1 MQTGKEKTSNKK
13 ILTLATVLLVVL
25 LQPAVATVTVTG
37 TLSSNESASGSV
49 YAGIVDM
56 NANPIDWSNTVESSW
71 VGNFTFPANFTS
83 FQVEFFNVNVGY
95 EYYLIV
101 FVDQD
106 SNGYPD
112 ANEIGAIHGPFY
124 LSSNNFNVGDIPL
137 FTGGASGGGGGTG
150 GMIEG
155 TVGSGESTYGTAIV
169 GLFDIPDPSN
179 WSDRIAERHLGSQSF
194 PNYGIWFDFQEDFIF
209 DSEYV
214 VAAFIDENGDQQPD
228 AMEAIGMASVTVT
241 GGYGNTGD
249 INMSYGGGG
258 GGGPTYIEVTS
269 PDYMS
274 NWSAG
279 TGEYID
285 WNSTSD
291 GDYDVDIELYKGGSY
306 YEEIEGGYQSSSF
319 GGNFWWSIPGYL
331 EDGNDYQ
338 IRVYHVDSGVGDYS
352 DYFQIS
358 GGGGGGGG
366 PSYID
371 VTSPN
376 SMSNW
381 SAGSGESIEWNSTSD
396 GNYAVD
402 IELWKE
408 GSLYEL
414 IESGNPSESW
424 GSSYWWTIPAYL
436 EDGNDYEIRVL
447 HVDSGVDG
455 FSDNFQISGGGGGG
469 APTYIQVTSP
479 VWGSV
484 WDAGSE
490 ESISWSSDGSDY
502 EVDIEL
508 WRDDNYYQWI
518 VGQYPSSS
526 SEDYQWYI
534 PNNIPEGSNYQ
545 IRVYPLDY
553 VGVEGFSDYFQITGG
568 SGGGFVSGNIHSD
581 ESVSGE
587 LVYGLFSPD
596 NDGEDWD
603 PDWWNN
609 QYVNFPTDE
618 FYFFEESG
626 ISDGYG
632 YEVWAYVDAN
642 SNYSP
647 DPEELQGKS
656 GAFEVLDGFATNIDL
671 ELNFGSGTGGYSVD
685 LDGNTSVKTDFS
697 AYDGGPGFTFELF
710 FKPFYVPESGETFEL
725 FRREDWG
732 ILQYDGTQQKFI
744 FGLYGI
750 GQIEYSQSLVTD
762 EWYHIAA
769 EYDESKLRLYL
780 NGNYSEYNSPGG
792 FLPNTPSD
800 DTFIGENLEGLI
812 DIVRMSDTG
821 IYNGNNFDPFSND
834 YSADADVHLLWHCDE
849 GGGADLLDASG
860 NGHTGY
866 IYGNPAWNTDEPLGG
881 GDYTEV
887 NVVYP
892 NGGETFTEGDQ
903 MTIMWDWIGG
913 SVGLDIYLSQNSGGS
928 FDYFIG
934 SASATDESYNWTI
947 PDGVDSPNC
956 RISILYTD
964 SPATYDASDNDFTI
978 LDSEGALG
986 EFSTEHE
993 HLYWAA
999 EEGSEDTTVV
1009 LISNVGN
1016 GELKIDNITSSEPS
1030 YIYPAESGIFPI
1042 MVTPGDEEAVFMAI
1056 VPPAGP
1062 GTWNGTITFELD
1074 NATAET
1080 ETIDYSVEVYG
1091 AGEVGIT
1098 NSSIDNIELGFYDLI
1113 DQVSMTIDFS
1123 SLSSDE
1129 GELFVTLVD
1138 GALPANPDGDSPLAV
1153 GDRYWE
1159 ILSNLEDGDFTA
1171 DLCFDLNDLE
1181 GIDDFSTLKILKRT
1195 AYSDGTW
1202 EEINSSDIE
1211 YDEENSLICANDQSS
1226 FSEWIVG
1233 SDSTSGNFVVSP
1245 PTISGSIPSSVTE
1258 GEDITFVVQI
1268 VADGGLDRALLKYY
1282 VGGDAEKESTFNQ
1295 VSGDNYE
1302 ATIPGDD
1309 VTSSGLIG
1317 FIAARDSLMQETFTD
1332 TADILV
1338 EHYGIPLHSTSAETY
1353 RMISLPGNVYN
1364 GNLGYHFEEE
1374 LGPYDPSVWRMF
1386 RWNGTAYSETNF
1398 DMFPGEAYWIITRDP
1413 AGLTSAEG
1421 SSMEM
1426 MTGSTVNL
1434 SPGWNMVANPYN
1446 FSLSVSDL
1454 QYNDG
1459 DIEPD
1464 LYRYTG
1470 SGYSTTN
1477 SFLPCY
1483 GVWIF
1488 ANTSTS
1494 ILFDPLGAGSAARSA
1509 AEELTWHGSVKATS
1523 GDLTDTENVF
1533 GAHIGAST
1541 GWDVLDRHEPPVIGD
1556 YVTLAFDN
1564 DDWANHPGRYSRD
1577 IRSDAEAGH
1586 IWPFTVITN
1595 QSGYVSL
1602 SVELPEA
1609 LPAGWEVY
1617 LLDRAFDKVQNLSVE
1632 SVYDFTAAGSETPR
1646 EFELLVGPPEF
1657 TREAL
1662 DDIELTPSDYRLAQN
1677 IPNPFNAVTTIQFS
1691 LPAESEVNLTVYDL
1705 VGRKVAEPLTSVPF
1719 ESGSHFL
1726 IWDGKDSQ
1734 DRPVSSG
1741 VYFYRLEAVKNGQT
1755 KFAKTRKLIL
1765 LK

>member
-1 MQTGKEKTSNKK
+1 
-13 ILTLATVLLVVL
+13 
-25 LQPAVATVTVTG
+25 
-37 TLSSNESASGSV
+37 
-49 YAGIVDM
+49 
-56 NANPIDWSNTVESSW
+56 
-71 VGNFTFPANFTS
+71 
-83 FQVEFFNVNVGY
+83 
-95 EYYLIV
+95 
-101 FVDQD
+101 
-106 SNGYPD
+106 
-112 ANEIGAIHGPFY
+112 
-124 LSSNNFNVGDIPL
+124 
-137 FTGGASGGGGGTG
+137 
-150 GMIEG
+150 
-155 TVGSGESTYGTAIV
+155 
-169 GLFDIPDPSN
+169 
-179 WSDRIAERHLGSQSF
+179 
-194 PNYGIWFDFQEDFIF
+194 
-209 DSEYV
+209 
-214 VAAFIDENGDQQPD
+214 
-228 AMEAIGMASVTVT
+228 
-241 GGYGNTGD
+241 
-249 INMSYGGGG
+249 
-258 GGGPTYIEVTS
+258 
-269 PDYMS
+269 
-274 NWSAG
+274 
-279 TGEYID
+279 
-285 WNSTSD
+285 
-291 GDYDVDIELYKGGSY
+291 
-306 YEEIEGGYQSSSF
+306 
-319 GGNFWWSIPGYL
+319 
-331 EDGNDYQ
+331 
-338 IRVYHVDSGVGDYS
+338 
-352 DYFQIS
+352 
-358 GGGGGGGG
+358 
-366 PSYID
+366 
-371 VTSPN
+371 
-376 SMSNW
+376 
-381 SAGSGESIEWNSTSD
+381 
-396 GNYAVD
+396 
-402 IELWKE
+402 
-408 GSLYEL
+408 
-414 IESGNPSESW
+414 
-424 GSSYWWTIPAYL
+424 
-436 EDGNDYEIRVL
+436 
-447 HVDSGVDG
+447 
-455 FSDNFQISGGGGGG
+455 
-469 APTYIQVTSP
+469 
-479 VWGSV
+479 
-484 WDAGSE
+484 
-490 ESISWSSDGSDY
+490 
-502 EVDIEL
+502 
-508 WRDDNYYQWI
+508 
-518 VGQYPSSS
+518 
-526 SEDYQWYI
+526 
-534 PNNIPEGSNYQ
+534 
-545 IRVYPLDY
+545 
-553 VGVEGFSDYFQITGG
+553 
-568 SGGGFVSGNIHSD
+568 
-581 ESVSGE
+581 
-587 LVYGLFSPD
+587 LFSPD

-618 FYFFEESG
+618 FYFFEETD

-656 GAFEVLDGFATNIDL
+656 GAFEVLDGFATDINL

-834 YSADADVHLLWHCDE
+834 YSADAGVHLLWHCDE

-903 MTIMWDWIGG
+903 ITISWDWTGA
-913 SVGLDIYLSQNSGGS
+913 SVGLEIHLSQNSGGS

-956 RISILYTD
+956 RISIVYTD
-964 SPATYDASDNDFTI
+964 SPATYDASDNDFTILDSGAEDQVIVTYPNGGETFTEGDQMTIMWDWTGGSTDLDIYLSQNSGGSYGYSIASVNSTDESYNWTIPDGVDSPNCRISIEDPYSPATNDASDNDFTI

-1098 NSSIDNIELGFYDLI
+1098 NSSIDNIELGVYDLI

-1129 GELFVTLVD
+1129 GGLFVTLVD

-1159 ILSNLEDGDFTA
+1159 IFSNLVDGDFTA

-1245 PTISGSIPSSVTE
+1245 PAISGDIPSSITE
-1258 GEDITFVVQI
+1258 GEDITFVVEI
-1268 VADGGLDRALLKYY
+1268 MAEGGLDRALLKYY

-1602 SVELPEA
+1602 SVELPEE

-1677 IPNPFNAVTTIQFS
+1677 VPNPFNAVTTIQFS

>member
-1 MQTGKEKTSNKK
+1 
-13 ILTLATVLLVVL
+13 
-25 LQPAVATVTVTG
+25 
-37 TLSSNESASGSV
+37 
-49 YAGIVDM
+49 
-56 NANPIDWSNTVESSW
+56 
-71 VGNFTFPANFTS
+71 
-83 FQVEFFNVNVGY
+83 
-95 EYYLIV
+95 
-101 FVDQD
+101 
-106 SNGYPD
+106 
-112 ANEIGAIHGPFY
+112 
-124 LSSNNFNVGDIPL
+124 
-137 FTGGASGGGGGTG
+137 
-150 GMIEG
+150 
-155 TVGSGESTYGTAIV
+155 
-169 GLFDIPDPSN
+169 
-179 WSDRIAERHLGSQSF
+179 
-194 PNYGIWFDFQEDFIF
+194 
-209 DSEYV
+209 
-214 VAAFIDENGDQQPD
+214 
-228 AMEAIGMASVTVT
+228 
-241 GGYGNTGD
+241 
-249 INMSYGGGG
+249 
-258 GGGPTYIEVTS
+258 
-269 PDYMS
+269 
-274 NWSAG
+274 
-279 TGEYID
+279 
-285 WNSTSD
+285 
-291 GDYDVDIELYKGGSY
+291 
-306 YEEIEGGYQSSSF
+306 
-319 GGNFWWSIPGYL
+319 
-331 EDGNDYQ
+331 
-338 IRVYHVDSGVGDYS
+338 
-352 DYFQIS
+352 
-358 GGGGGGGG
+358 
-366 PSYID
+366 
-371 VTSPN
+371 
-376 SMSNW
+376 
-381 SAGSGESIEWNSTSD
+381 
-396 GNYAVD
+396 VD

-656 GAFEVLDGFATNIDL
+656 GAFEVLDGFATDINL

-685 LDGNTSVKTDFS
+685 LDGNTSVKTDFF

-769 EYDESKLRLYL
+769 EYDVSILRLYL

-903 MTIMWDWIGG
+903 ITISWDWTGA
-913 SVGLDIYLSQNSGGS
+913 SVGLEIHLSQNSGGS
-928 FDYFIG
+928 FDFFIG

-956 RISILYTD
+956 RISIENPY
-964 SPATYDASDNDFTI
+964 SPATNDASDNDFTI

-1042 MVTPGDEEAVFMAI
+1042 IVTPGDEEAVFMAI

-1129 GELFVTLVD
+1129 GGLFVTLVD
-1138 GALPANPDGDSPLAV
+1138 GALPANPAGDSPLAV

-1159 ILSNLEDGDFTA
+1159 IFSNLVDGDFTA

-1677 IPNPFNAVTTIQFS
+1677 VPNPFNAVTTIQFS

>member
-1 MQTGKEKTSNKK
+1 
-13 ILTLATVLLVVL
+13 L
-25 LQPAVATVTVTG
+25 
-37 TLSSNESASGSV
+37 
-49 YAGIVDM
+49 
-56 NANPIDWSNTVESSW
+56 
-71 VGNFTFPANFTS
+71 
-83 FQVEFFNVNVGY
+83 
-95 EYYLIV
+95 
-101 FVDQD
+101 
-106 SNGYPD
+106 
-112 ANEIGAIHGPFY
+112 
-124 LSSNNFNVGDIPL
+124 
-137 FTGGASGGGGGTG
+137 
-150 GMIEG
+150 
-155 TVGSGESTYGTAIV
+155 
-169 GLFDIPDPSN
+169 
-179 WSDRIAERHLGSQSF
+179 
-194 PNYGIWFDFQEDFIF
+194 
-209 DSEYV
+209 
-214 VAAFIDENGDQQPD
+214 
-228 AMEAIGMASVTVT
+228 
-241 GGYGNTGD
+241 
-249 INMSYGGGG
+249 
-258 GGGPTYIEVTS
+258 
-269 PDYMS
+269 
-274 NWSAG
+274 
-279 TGEYID
+279 
-285 WNSTSD
+285 
-291 GDYDVDIELYKGGSY
+291 
-306 YEEIEGGYQSSSF
+306 
-319 GGNFWWSIPGYL
+319 
-331 EDGNDYQ
+331 
-338 IRVYHVDSGVGDYS
+338 
-352 DYFQIS
+352 
-358 GGGGGGGG
+358 
-366 PSYID
+366 
-371 VTSPN
+371 
-376 SMSNW
+376 
-381 SAGSGESIEWNSTSD
+381 
-396 GNYAVD
+396 
-402 IELWKE
+402 
-408 GSLYEL
+408 
-414 IESGNPSESW
+414 
-424 GSSYWWTIPAYL
+424 
-436 EDGNDYEIRVL
+436 
-447 HVDSGVDG
+447 
-455 FSDNFQISGGGGGG
+455 
-469 APTYIQVTSP
+469 
-479 VWGSV
+479 
-484 WDAGSE
+484 
-490 ESISWSSDGSDY
+490 
-502 EVDIEL
+502 
-508 WRDDNYYQWI
+508 
-518 VGQYPSSS
+518 
-526 SEDYQWYI
+526 
-534 PNNIPEGSNYQ
+534 
-545 IRVYPLDY
+545 
-553 VGVEGFSDYFQITGG
+553 
-568 SGGGFVSGNIHSD
+568 
-581 ESVSGE
+581 
-587 LVYGLFSPD
+587 
-596 NDGEDWD
+596 
-603 PDWWNN
+603 
-609 QYVNFPTDE
+609 
-618 FYFFEESG
+618 
-626 ISDGYG
+626 
-632 YEVWAYVDAN
+632 
-642 SNYSP
+642 
-647 DPEELQGKS
+647 
-656 GAFEVLDGFATNIDL
+656 DL
-671 ELNFGSGTGGYSVD
+671 EQAATPWIWTATRLW
-685 LDGNTSVKTDFS
+685 KTDFS
-697 AYDGGPGFTFELF
+697 AFDGGPGFTFELF

-744 FGLYGI
+744 FGLDGI

-956 RISILYTD
+956 RISIVYTD
-964 SPATYDASDNDFTI
+964 SPATYDASDNDFTILDSGAEDQVIVTYPNGGETFTEGDQMTIMWDWTGGSTDLDIYLSQNSGGSYGYSIASVNSTDESYNWTIPDGVDSPNCRISIEDHYSPATNDASDNDFTI

-986 EFSTEHE
+986 EFSTDHA

-999 EEGSEDTTVV
+999 EEYSSDTAVV
-1009 LISNVGN
+1009 LFSNVGD

-1042 MVTPGDEEAVFMAI
+1042 MVTPGDEEAVLMGI
-1056 VPPAGP
+1056 DPPAGP
-1062 GTWNGTITFELD
+1062 GTSNGTITFELAS
-1074 NATAET
+1074 ATTEF
-1080 ETIDYSVEVYG
+1080 ETINFSVEVYG

-1098 NSSIDNIELGFYDLI
+1098 NSYIDSVELGVYDLI
-1113 DQVSMTIDFS
+1113 DQVSMTVDFS

-1138 GALPANPDGDSPLAV
+1138 GALPANPAGDSPLAV

-1159 ILSNLEDGDFTA
+1159 ILSNLVDGDFTA

-1677 IPNPFNAVTTIQFS
+1677 VPNPFNAVTTIQFS

>member
-1 MQTGKEKTSNKK
+1 
-13 ILTLATVLLVVL
+13 
-25 LQPAVATVTVTG
+25 
-37 TLSSNESASGSV
+37 
-49 YAGIVDM
+49 
-56 NANPIDWSNTVESSW
+56 
-71 VGNFTFPANFTS
+71 
-83 FQVEFFNVNVGY
+83 
-95 EYYLIV
+95 
-101 FVDQD
+101 
-106 SNGYPD
+106 
-112 ANEIGAIHGPFY
+112 
-124 LSSNNFNVGDIPL
+124 
-137 FTGGASGGGGGTG
+137 
-150 GMIEG
+150 
-155 TVGSGESTYGTAIV
+155 
-169 GLFDIPDPSN
+169 
-179 WSDRIAERHLGSQSF
+179 
-194 PNYGIWFDFQEDFIF
+194 
-209 DSEYV
+209 
-214 VAAFIDENGDQQPD
+214 
-228 AMEAIGMASVTVT
+228 
-241 GGYGNTGD
+241 
-249 INMSYGGGG
+249 
-258 GGGPTYIEVTS
+258 
-269 PDYMS
+269 
-274 NWSAG
+274 
-279 TGEYID
+279 
-285 WNSTSD
+285 
-291 GDYDVDIELYKGGSY
+291 
-306 YEEIEGGYQSSSF
+306 
-319 GGNFWWSIPGYL
+319 
-331 EDGNDYQ
+331 
-338 IRVYHVDSGVGDYS
+338 
-352 DYFQIS
+352 
-358 GGGGGGGG
+358 
-366 PSYID
+366 
-371 VTSPN
+371 
-376 SMSNW
+376 
-381 SAGSGESIEWNSTSD
+381 
-396 GNYAVD
+396 
-402 IELWKE
+402 
-408 GSLYEL
+408 
-414 IESGNPSESW
+414 
-424 GSSYWWTIPAYL
+424 
-436 EDGNDYEIRVL
+436 
-447 HVDSGVDG
+447 
-455 FSDNFQISGGGGGG
+455 
-469 APTYIQVTSP
+469 
-479 VWGSV
+479 
-484 WDAGSE
+484 
-490 ESISWSSDGSDY
+490 
-502 EVDIEL
+502 
-508 WRDDNYYQWI
+508 
-518 VGQYPSSS
+518 
-526 SEDYQWYI
+526 
-534 PNNIPEGSNYQ
+534 
-545 IRVYPLDY
+545 
-553 VGVEGFSDYFQITGG
+553 
-568 SGGGFVSGNIHSD
+568 
-581 ESVSGE
+581 
-587 LVYGLFSPD
+587 
-596 NDGEDWD
+596 
-603 PDWWNN
+603 
-609 QYVNFPTDE
+609 
-618 FYFFEESG
+618 
-626 ISDGYG
+626 
-632 YEVWAYVDAN
+632 
-642 SNYSP
+642 
-647 DPEELQGKS
+647 
-656 GAFEVLDGFATNIDL
+656 
-671 ELNFGSGTGGYSVD
+671 
-685 LDGNTSVKTDFS
+685 
-697 AYDGGPGFTFELF
+697 
-710 FKPFYVPESGETFEL
+710 
-725 FRREDWG
+725 
-732 ILQYDGTQQKFI
+732 
-744 FGLYGI
+744 
-750 GQIEYSQSLVTD
+750 
-762 EWYHIAA
+762 
-769 EYDESKLRLYL
+769 
-780 NGNYSEYNSPGG
+780 
-792 FLPNTPSD
+792 LPNTPSD

-903 MTIMWDWIGG
+903 ITISWDWTGA
-913 SVGLDIYLSQNSGGS
+913 SVGLEIHLSQNSGGS

-978 LDSEGALG
+978 LDSGAEDQVIVTYPNGGETFTEGDQMTIMWDWTGGSTDLDIYLSQNSGGSYGYSIASVNSTDESYNWTIPDGVDSPNCRISIENHYSPATNDASDNDFTILDSEGALG

-1016 GELKIDNITSSEPS
+1016 GELKIYNITSSEPS

-1098 NSSIDNIELGFYDLI
+1098 NSSIDNIELGVYDLI

-1129 GELFVTLVD
+1129 GGLFVTLVD
-1138 GALPANPDGDSPLAV
+1138 GALPANPAGDSPLAV

-1159 ILSNLEDGDFTA
+1159 ILSNLEDGDFIA

-1181 GIDDFSTLKILKRT
+1181 GIDDFSALKILKRT
-1195 AYSDGTW
+1195 VYSDGTW
-1202 EEINSSDIE
+1202 EEVNSEDIDF
-1211 YDEENSLICANDQSS
+1211 YEENSFICVNDQSS
-1226 FSEWIVG
+1226 FSQWIVG

-1602 SVELPEA
+1602 SVELPE
-1609 LPAGWEVY
+1609 
-1617 LLDRAFDKVQNLSVE
+1617 
-1632 SVYDFTAAGSETPR
+1632 
-1646 EFELLVGPPEF
+1646 
-1657 TREAL
+1657 
-1662 DDIELTPSDYRLAQN
+1662 
-1677 IPNPFNAVTTIQFS
+1677 
-1691 LPAESEVNLTVYDL
+1691 
-1705 VGRKVAEPLTSVPF
+1705 
-1719 ESGSHFL
+1719 
-1726 IWDGKDSQ
+1726 
-1734 DRPVSSG
+1734 
-1741 VYFYRLEAVKNGQT
+1741 
-1755 KFAKTRKLIL
+1755 
-1765 LK
+1765 